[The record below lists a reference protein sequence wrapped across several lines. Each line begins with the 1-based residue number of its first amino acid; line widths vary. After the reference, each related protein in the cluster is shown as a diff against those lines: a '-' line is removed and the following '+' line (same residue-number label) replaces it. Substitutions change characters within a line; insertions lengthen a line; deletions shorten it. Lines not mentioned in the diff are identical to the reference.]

1 MFFHA
6 PPTPAAG
13 KSVIDRKTTWHN
25 LRRIS
30 IGLEWFVVAGLAMYL
45 CGRTLPSALRVLNT
59 DFPNYYLTA
68 RLSHENFDITRVY
81 EWIWIQRQKDHR
93 AIDQGIVGMVS
104 LTPFST
110 LVVRPLASLP
120 PLTAK
125 RYWIIANLIL
135 LSLVAILLRR
145 MTYISWRRIALII
158 LLSVPLHRNLLYG
171 QYYVLLLFD
180 LSLACW
186 LYIRR
191 WRFTSGLVVGLGFGL
206 KIFPVLYLLYFLRKR
221 DLRAFF
227 GGVVSSI
234 VVVISS
240 LLVFG
245 LQLNRTYISEV
256 MPWAL
261 RGEGLDPYNLTAS
274 SFASLLHRLFIYE
287 PQWNPHP
294 ALHAPWL
301 FAVAHP
307 VLQIS
312 VLGCVLLS
320 VSPLVTNSRQ
330 IRQEWAAVL
339 LALLTIATIPA
350 SYLFTLLILPVC
362 LLWRLLETKRQYL
375 AIGVLLVL
383 YCAAGLPAFRQS
395 QWTGWQ
401 VFLAVPRLYALI
413 GLSGLACIFL
423 WKEKRVELPFG
434 RTEMKWL
441 GGMTLALAV
450 AIFASIRHQK
460 GLYDNFLYRLEV
472 PTGVLMAANPQI
484 YGDRISFIELQAGH
498 YRTATEDGRL
508 ASSAGGGLDQLS
520 QTATASKQWIEEAGR
535 ESNVI
540 EADTGRVEIFNAE
553 YPVASIDDKWISFLR
568 EERGRANLWLH
579 KVGSNTSGDRQLT
592 FASNVL
598 EMSFLKNE
606 LVFSATR
613 DGESPKLYHVDSDG
627 AVRVFVTDES
637 RYPAVSPD
645 GRWLAYSRRQRGSW
659 NLWIRAI
666 DTGQSIPITDADCNS
681 IEPAWGSDSK
691 TLIYA
696 SDCGR
701 SLWFTAL
708 YKRRVI
714 P

>member
-1 MFFHA
+1 M
-6 PPTPAAG
+6 G
-13 KSVIDRKTTWHN
+13 V
-25 LRRIS
+25 
-30 IGLEWFVVAGLAMYL
+30 EWLVVSGLAMYL

-59 DFPNYYLTA
+59 DFPNYYLAA
-68 RLSHENFDITRVY
+68 RLSRENFDITRVY
-81 EWIWIQRQKDHR
+81 EWRWLQRQKDHR

-125 RYWIIANLIL
+125 RYWISANWIMLA
-135 LSLVAILLRR
+135 LVAFLIRR
-145 MTYISWRRIALII
+145 MTYISWRRIALVI
-158 LLSVPLHRNLLYG
+158 LLSAPLHRNLLYG
-171 QYYVLLLFD
+171 QYYVLLLLD
-180 LSLACW
+180 LSLAHW

-191 WRFTSGLVVGLGFGL
+191 RRFTSGLIVGLGFGL

-227 GGVVSSI
+227 GGVLSCIAVM
-234 VVVISS
+234 ISS
-240 LLVFG
+240 LMVFG
-245 LQLNRTYISEV
+245 VQLNRTYVSEV

-274 SFASLLHRLFIYE
+274 SFTSLLHRLFIYE
-287 PQWNPHP
+287 PQWNLHP
-294 ALHAPWL
+294 ALNAPWL

-320 VSPLVTNSRQ
+320 LSPLAWNSRQ

-339 LALLTIATIPA
+339 LAILTIATIPA

-362 LLWRLLETKRQYL
+362 LLWRSLETKKQHL
-375 AIGVLLVL
+375 AIGALLVL

-395 QWTGWQ
+395 QWSGWQ

-413 GLSGLACIFL
+413 GLSGLACTLL
-423 WKEKRVELPFG
+423 WKGTRVPKSFG
-434 RTEMKWL
+434 RAEMKWL
-441 GGMTLALAV
+441 GGITFAV
-450 AIFASIRHQK
+450 VIAIFANIRHQR
-460 GLYDNFLYRLEV
+460 GLYENFLYRLEMS
-472 PTGVLMAANPQI
+472 PGVLMAANPQT
-484 YGDRISFIELQAGH
+484 YGDGISFIAMQGGH
-498 YRTATEDGRL
+498 YRSAIEHGRL
-508 ASSAGGGLDQLS
+508 ANPSSDSLDQLS
-520 QTATASKQWIEEAGR
+520 QATATGKQWIEEAGR

-540 EADTGRVEIFNAE
+540 EADTGRVEMSNAE
-553 YPVASIDDKWISFLR
+553 YPVASIDGKWISFLR
-568 EERGRANLWLH
+568 EERGRSNLWLH
-579 KVGSNTSGDRQLT
+579 EVGGNASRDRQLT
-592 FASNVL
+592 FVSNVL
-598 EMSFLKNE
+598 EMSFLKNG

-613 DGESPKLYHVDSDG
+613 GGESPKLYRIDSND
-627 AVRVFVTDES
+627 AVGVFIADES

-645 GRWLAYSRRQRGSW
+645 GKWLAYSRKRGGSW
-659 NLWIRAI
+659 NLWIRSI
-666 DTGQSIPITDADCNS
+666 DTDQSVPITDADCNS
-681 IEPAWGSDSK
+681 VEPAWASDSK

-708 YKRRVI
+708 YKRRII

>member
-1 MFFHA
+1 M
-6 PPTPAAG
+6 TD
-13 KSVIDRKTTWHN
+13 SKTASHN
-25 LRRIS
+25 LRRIT
-30 IGLEWFVVAGLAMYL
+30 IGLEWFVVAVLAMHL
-45 CGRTLPSALRVLNT
+45 AGRTLPSALRVLNT

-81 EWIWIQRQKDHR
+81 EWRWIQRQKDHR
-93 AIDQGIVGMVS
+93 AIDQGIVGMVP

-125 RYWIIANLIL
+125 HYWISANLIL
-135 LSLVAILLRR
+135 LWLVAILLRR
-145 MTYISWRRIALII
+145 MTYISWRRIALVIV
-158 LLSVPLHRNLLYG
+158 LSVPLQRNLLYG
-171 QYYVLLLFD
+171 QYYVLLLLD
-180 LSLACW
+180 LALACW
-186 LYIRR
+186 LYMRR
-191 WRFTSGLVVGLGFGL
+191 RRFTSGLIIGLGFGL
-206 KIFPVLYLLYFLRKR
+206 KLFPVLYLLYFLRKK

-227 GGVVSSI
+227 GGIVSCI
-234 VVVISS
+234 AAEICS

-245 LQLNRTYISEV
+245 LQLNRTYVSEV
-256 MPWAL
+256 IPWTL
-261 RGEGLDPYNLTAS
+261 RGEGLDPYSLTAA
-274 SFASLLHRLFIYE
+274 SFTSLLHRLFIYE

-294 ALHAPWL
+294 ALRAPWL

-307 VLQIS
+307 VMQI
-312 VLGCVLLS
+312 VLLGFVLLS
-320 VSPLVTNSRQ
+320 LSPLVTNSRQ
-330 IRQEWAAVL
+330 IRQEWAAFL
-339 LALLTIATIPA
+339 LAILTISTIPA

-362 LLWRLLETKRQYL
+362 LLWRSLETKRQYL

-383 YCAAGLPAFRQS
+383 YCAAGLPAFRQP
-395 QWTGWQ
+395 QWSGWQ
-401 VFLAVPRLYALI
+401 VFLGVPRLYALI

-423 WKEKRVELPFG
+423 WKETWAEKPLG
-434 RTEMKWL
+434 RPEMKWL
-441 GGMTLALAV
+441 GGMITALAV
-450 AIFASIRHQK
+450 AIFAGIRHQK
-460 GLYDNFLYRLEV
+460 GLYDNFLYRLEM
-472 PTGVLMAANPQI
+472 PPAALMAANPQI
-484 YGDRISFIELQAGH
+484 YGDGISFIEMQTGH
-498 YRTATEDGRL
+498 YLTAIEHGRL
-508 ASSAGGGLDQLS
+508 ANFSGGSVDQLS
-520 QTATASKQWIEEAGR
+520 QTTTASKQWIEKAGR

-540 EADTGRVEIFNAE
+540 DADTGRVEISDAE
-553 YPVASIDDKWISFLR
+553 YPVASIDGKWISFLR

-579 KVGSNTSGDRQLT
+579 QVGSNASGDRQLT
-592 FASNVL
+592 FVSNVL

-606 LVFSATR
+606 LVFAATR

-627 AVRVFVTDES
+627 AVSVFLTDES

-645 GRWLAYSRRQRGSW
+645 GKWLAYSRKQRGSW

-681 IEPAWGSDSK
+681 IEPAWDSDSK

>member
-1 MFFHA
+1 
-6 PPTPAAG
+6 
-13 KSVIDRKTTWHN
+13 VIDRKTTSHN

-30 IGLEWFVVAGLAMYL
+30 IALEWFVVAGLAMYL

-68 RLSHENFDITRVY
+68 RLSHENFNITRVY

-125 RYWIIANLIL
+125 RYWIVANLIL

-227 GGVVSSI
+227 GGVVSCI
-234 VVVISS
+234 AVVIAS

-245 LQLNRTYISEV
+245 WQLNRTYVSEV

-261 RGEGLDPYNLTAS
+261 RGEGLNPYNLTAS

-307 VLQIS
+307 ILQIS

-320 VSPLVTNSRQ
+320 CSPLVTNSRQ

-339 LALLTIATIPA
+339 LAVLTIATIPA

-362 LLWRLLETKRQYL
+362 LVWRSLETKRQYL

-395 QWTGWQ
+395 QWSGWQ

-413 GLSGLACIFL
+413 GLSGLACIL
-423 WKEKRVELPFG
+423 LLKETRPEKLFG

-441 GGMTLALAV
+441 GGMTLALVV

-460 GLYDNFLYRLEV
+460 GLYDNFSYRLEV
-472 PTGVLMAANPQI
+472 PSGVLMAANPQI
-484 YGDRISFIELQAGH
+484 YGDGISFIGLQAGH
-498 YRTATEDGRL
+498 YRTAIEEGRL
-508 ASSAGGGLDQLS
+508 ANSAGGGLDQLS
-520 QTATASKQWIEEAGR
+520 QTTTASKQWIEEAGR

-540 EADTGRVEIFNAE
+540 EADTGRVEISNAE
-553 YPVASIDDKWISFLR
+553 YPVASIDGKWISFLR
-568 EERGRANLWLH
+568 EEQGRTNLWLH

-592 FASNVL
+592 FVGNVL

-627 AVRVFVTDES
+627 AVRVLGPDES

-645 GRWLAYSRRQRGSW
+645 GKWLAYSRKQRGSW

-666 DTGQSIPITDADCNS
+666 NTGQAIPITDADCNS

-691 TLIYA
+691 TLLYA